1 MISKNPAF
9 IIEGVSKNYN
19 SRNGQVNQVLS
30 NISLTINKGEKWGLI
45 GKNGA
50 GKSTLLSILS
60 GIVKPSSGKI
70 YQFGEVTQILD
81 VGSNF
86 IPDLTGR
93 ENVYQFL
100 RLHFSDSEEI
110 KAKSELAFAFAEI
123 GDYIDKPVKTYSNGM
138 FLRLALSANIQFETA
153 ILIIDEVFSTGDAYF
168 REKIK
173 KYFNEKIGNNLTI
186 LFASHN
192 ANELMDYCTHCM
204 WLDKGKIVKYG
215 AVGEVLQSYYFEM
228 AKANAIKINREKD
241 EFGKNSEL
249 DLQHIDDFECEYF
262 TLKIFEAIAPSGYD
276 NITYDSGVVFRFKIY
291 KKTNTDT
298 LHPQIVISDYQKR
311 DILTLIPPLSSQANK
326 EIESLRTY
334 TGMLTFEVKLERRLL
349 TNGHF
354 FAFLRFGK
362 NNVVTSLYN
371 EEAARINE
379 PLLFVVNRPSTLE
392 FFGRTENV
400 FIEPWYEWQI
410 QKN

>member
-1 MISKNPAF
+1 MVSKNPAF
-9 IIEGVSKNYN
+9 IIEGVSKCYN

-30 NISLTINKGEKWGLI
+30 NISITINKGEKWGLI

-60 GIVKPSSGKI
+60 GIIKPSTGKV

-100 RLHFSDSEEI
+100 RLHFSNAEEI
-110 KAKSELAFAFAEI
+110 KVKSESAFAFAEI
-123 GDYIDKPVKTYSNGM
+123 GEYIDKPVKTYSNGM

-204 WLDKGKIVKYG
+204 WLDKGEIVKFG
-215 AVGEVLQSYYFEM
+215 SVGEVLQSYYFEM

-241 EFGKNSEL
+241 GFGRNTDLEL
-249 DLQHIDDFECEYF
+249 QNKHDFECDYF
-262 TLKIFEAIAPSGYD
+262 SLHSFEALPPQGFET
-276 NITYDSGVVFRFKIY
+276 ITYESGIVFRFRIF
-291 KKTNTDT
+291 KKTTADT
-298 LHPQIVISDYQKR
+298 LHPQIVISDYQKS
-311 DILTLIPPLSSQANK
+311 DILTLIPPISSQANK
-326 EIESLRTY
+326 EIESLRQY
-334 TGMLTFEVKLERRLL
+334 TGLLTFEVKLEERLL

-362 NNVVTSLYN
+362 NNVVSSLYN

-379 PLLFVVNRPSTLE
+379 PLLFVVNRSSNLE

-400 FIEPWYEWQI
+400 FIEPYYEWRI
-410 QKN
+410 IKE